1 MQNNKKT
8 EQIELEVRR
17 YRAIEKRSRL
27 WDILLGALSI
37 LAFLVIWQILCTFE
51 VVDAKFLASPLDVI
65 RTIAVKVADPKPE
78 GNTLF
83 VNIFASFQLAL
94 TGFLLAAL
102 IGMPLGLLMGW
113 YKPIDKLV
121 RPVFEIIRPLPP
133 IAWIPIIIVLLGI
146 GTVAKSFIIFFT
158 TFVPILINA
167 YTGIRE
173 TSQVHINFART
184 CGYSNWRIFLTVGI
198 PSAMPLTFAG
208 MRIALGNGWSTLIA
222 AEMLAANKGLGYM
235 ITMGRTY
242 GRVDIIIAGM
252 LVIGVIGLLLSG
264 AIGKLE
270 NVVLKWKVK
279 K

>member
-37 LAFLVIWQILCTFE
+37 LVFLVIWQLLCTFE